1 MYRHA
6 RNLEFE
12 QAALL
17 RDQLDQLR
25 QLELDLA
32 PSTDLRCCRAMPPT
46 AGEAAKAD
54 LISCRAA
61 GGGSGIF
68 RRFQA
73 HLRQARSSVVEHFLD
88 MEVVGGSIP
97 LAPTKPHFLAS

>member
-32 PSTDLRCCRAMPPT
+32 QSTDLRCCRGCRRRPEGKGGLSRVA
-46 AGEAAKAD
+46 
-54 LISCRAA
+54 SCRGDPVSF
-61 GGGSGIF
+61 GGF
-68 RRFQA
+68 
-73 HLRQARSSVVEHFLD
+73 
-88 MEVVGGSIP
+88 
-97 LAPTKPHFLAS
+97 